1 MKMIT
6 AIVNKDDAGT
16 VSHLLTKGGFSV
28 TRMATSGGFLM
39 AGNTTLLTVTED
51 DKVDKAI
58 EIISGCAKQHTEV
71 VPSGASYGPGVAAAY
86 PLEVMV
92 GGATIFV
99 TNVEKFIKI

>member
-16 VSHLLTKGGFSV
+16 VSHLLTTAGYSV

-39 AGNTTLLTVTED
+39 AGNTTLLIVTD
-51 DKVDKAI
+51 DEKVDHVI
-58 EIISGCAKQHTEV
+58 EVISGCAKQHTEV
-71 VPSGASYGPGVAAAY
+71 IPSGTTFGPGVSAAY

-99 TNVEKFIKI
+99 TNVERFIKI